1 MTSKFKY
8 SLAFAALFALSA
20 CSKKEA
26 PPPPPPPPVTA
37 PAPAPAPVVEAVS
50 VKQVVLASKLGA
62 DKKAVEPATSFAPAD
77 TIYAVVETAGT
88 GNAVL
93 KAVWTYHKA
102 DKVAQVSEAQSE
114 LMLAGPAS
122 TEFHI
127 SKPSGWPK
135 GDYQVEIFLNGASAS
150 VQKFAVK

>member
-1 MTSKFKY
+1 MTSNYKY

-20 CSKKEA
+20 CGKKET
-26 PPPPPPPPVTA
+26 PPPPPAPVTA
-37 PAPAPAPVVEAVS
+37 PAPAPTPVVEAVS

-62 DKKAVEPATSFAPAD
+62 DKKGVEPGTSFASAV
-77 TIYAVVETAGT
+77 TIYALVETAGT
-88 GNAVL
+88 GIALL

-150 VQKFAVK
+150 VQKFTVN